1 MAPLINV
8 TLPAF
13 NEAAQ
18 LAQSVRRVLA
28 FLSGQAQW
36 RWEVVIADN
45 GSTDGTRPIAEELV
59 KEASESELDSAR
71 FAAC

>member
-8 TLPAF
+8 TLPVF

-45 GSTDGTRPIAEELV
+45 GSTDGTREIAEEVQKLEV
-59 KEASESELDSAR
+59 RS
-71 FAAC
+71 